1 MNQSQ
6 NPPPRKQALITAE
19 QENLLHLFNQ
29 IKKMEYGEFVL
40 CVSAGRITRYEIK
53 RTGIN
58 AGNNQTNME
67 MLKNAKDDMS
77 DFEVVA
83 L

>member
-1 MNQSQ
+1 MNQPQ
-6 NPPPRKQALITAE
+6 NSPPRKQALITAE

-29 IKKMEYGEFVL
+29 IKKMEYGELIL

-58 AGNNQTNME
+58 SGNNQTNME
-67 MLKNAKDDMS
+67 MLEKAKDDMT
-77 DFEVVA
+77 DFETVA
-83 L
+83 V

>member
-1 MNQSQ
+1 
-6 NPPPRKQALITAE
+6 
-19 QENLLHLFNQ
+19 
-29 IKKMEYGEFVL
+29 MEYGELVL

-67 MLKNAKDDMS
+67 MLQNAKDDMT